1 MTMLYPNMC
10 YNEVCYKGTA
20 LDISYVKGEHYV
32 LFQDSWLYHLTV
44 AAGGGT
50 GNVGTHYEQL
60 IAKLME
66 SGGDPSKY
74 LKDLQHGSI
83 VIF

>member
-1 MTMLYPNMC
+1 MTM
-10 YNEVCYKGTA
+10 
-20 LDISYVKGEHYV
+20 YVGGGG
-32 LFQDSWLYHLTV
+32 
-44 AAGGGT
+44 GGGT

-74 LKDLQHGSI
+74 LKHLQHVGQYDN
-83 VIF
+83 VCGWRGWGWDW

>member
-1 MTMLYPNMC
+1 M
-10 YNEVCYKGTA
+10 
-20 LDISYVKGEHYV
+20 
-32 LFQDSWLYHLTV
+32 

-74 LKDLQHGSI
+74 MYDINLKPGSI
-83 VIF
+83 VYIFFKYQPLVT

>member
-1 MTMLYPNMC
+1 M
-10 YNEVCYKGTA
+10 
-20 LDISYVKGEHYV
+20 
-32 LFQDSWLYHLTV
+32 

-74 LKDLQHGSI
+74 HIQHGSI
-83 VIF
+83 YYFFLVWFFTSQSTAKVMLVCQFT

>member
-1 MTMLYPNMC
+1 M
-10 YNEVCYKGTA
+10 
-20 LDISYVKGEHYV
+20 
-32 LFQDSWLYHLTV
+32 

-66 SGGDPSKY
+66 SDGDPSKCEAFKWKYWGGKINY
-74 LKDLQHGSI
+74 LGNSFMKFFIKEKRVTIKWQKYWDSELPAD
-83 VIF
+83 

>member
-1 MTMLYPNMC
+1 MESGGDPSKYDN
-10 YNEVCYKGTA
+10 V
-20 LDISYVKGEHYV
+20 GE
-32 LFQDSWLYHLTV
+32 
-44 AAGGGT
+44 GET

-74 LKDLQHGSI
+74 DNVCGWRGWDW
-83 VIF
+83 

>member
-1 MTMLYPNMC
+1 M
-10 YNEVCYKGTA
+10 
-20 LDISYVKGEHYV
+20 
-32 LFQDSWLYHLTV
+32 

-74 LKDLQHGSI
+74 RIDLQME
-83 VIF
+83 V